1 MQTMTQLAA
10 LIDTAARA
18 FRSGDLTA
26 DHIERVETA
35 LQLHQAATEQSGEP
49 VPVAEMW
56 AVYFDGEG
64 TRYSSGFVTPWKLY
78 EHREAAQAEVDSLSD
93 LPGRY
98 MACKVFIYTR
108 PQPAPAVPD
117 GWRTMLQRL
126 IYECERADKQAL
138 DEVRRGFIHG
148 HVVAEAR
155 AILAA
160 EPTAEE
166 SSVDQPAPAGP
177 EGWREAIES
186 VLYAMTF
193 NPSCQE
199 GMVPMCACRPCA
211 DHRMRTLLAAA
222 PQPAQQ
228 LPSALDDI
236 AAERCRQIEVEGWT
250 PEHDDQYGEYVLPCA
265 AGCYAMY
272 TLAYPAGDPPR
283 PWPWAGDWWKPSA
296 DPRRNLVKSGALIAA
311 AIERIDRAAERQPNE
326 GRA

>member
-1 MQTMTQLAA
+1 MQTLTQLAKDIKDA
-10 LIDTAARA
+10 IIDLSGSSSYPDLLEAVDTLAKAA
-18 FRSGDLTA
+18 
-26 DHIERVETA
+26 I
-35 LQLHQAATEQSGEP
+35 EQSGEA
-49 VPVAEMW
+49 VAHVNRLVNCAIIDSTGCKTRWE
-56 AVYFDGEG
+56 YLPDG
-64 TRYSSGFVTPWKLY
+64 TPL
-78 EHREAAQAEVDSLSD
+78 
-93 LPGRY
+93 
-98 MACKVFIYTR
+98 YTR

-166 SSVDQPAPAGP
+166 SSVDQPAPAVPDGCRDVLFGNFDALEAAADAVEACGMNSHA
-177 EGWREAIES
+177 EGVRAVRHALS
-186 VLYAMTF
+186 M
-193 NPSCQE
+193 
-199 GMVPMCACRPCA
+199 
-211 DHRMRTLLAAA
+211 LAAA

-228 LPSALDDI
+228 LPSALADI
-236 AAERCRQIEVEGWT
+236 AAERRRQIEVEGWT

-311 AIERIDRAAERQPNE
+311 AIERIDRATVPQPKR
-326 GRA
+326 GGV

>member
-1 MQTMTQLAA
+1 MQTLTQLAA

-35 LQLHQAATEQSGEP
+35 LQLHQAATEQSSEA
-49 VPVAEMW
+49 VAW
-56 AVYFDGEG
+56 QFYDQGAWHNGNDKVKDHRKNTEG
-64 TRYSSGFVTPWKLY
+64 AGIPTRDLY
-78 EHREAAQAEVDSLSD
+78 TH
-93 LPGRY
+93 
-98 MACKVFIYTR
+98 

-166 SSVDQPAPAGP
+166 SSVDQPAPAVP
-177 EGWREAIES
+177 EGWRVTFSS
-186 VLYAMTF
+186 VL
-193 NPSCQE
+193 NCLEILDKRQRPL
-199 GMVPMCACRPCA
+199 CRDCA
-211 DHRMRTLLAAA
+211 DECGTCPTSGLVCDMRGLIAEARALLAAA

-228 LPSALDDI
+228 LPSALADI
-236 AAERCRQIEVEGWT
+236 AAERRRQIEVEGWT

-311 AIERIDRAAERQPNE
+311 AIERIDRATVPQPKK
-326 GRA
+326 GGV